1 MRKIIAS
8 LTLGAS
14 VFATGCATTM
24 EQLQEFEL
32 PAQIPNLF
40 TDSFDKMFDQQNQAA
55 LSARKQ
61 ELANS
66 GIYADT
72 TKVKLSNS
80 YASSSQAYAN
90 TTVQGVAL
98 GAVIGGVGCKY
109 LASANDTQTGLCA
122 AAGGLA
128 GLAFANLVN
137 SEARELTDD
146 RAKLE
151 AELQQAENNR
161 AAAQVLVNETQDNI
175 VYLESVVAG
184 YKNDLAQNKISQ
196 QQYEANIIEARQI
209 AIAMTADLDKVKSD
223 VEAQKKLFTTVQKNS
238 AKSEETKNQDLIPAI
253 EKSINADD
261 EFLNTEVK
269 LATQRVVDFE
279 KDLGAA

>member
-8 LTLGAS
+8 LTLGVS

-32 PAQIPNLF
+32 PTQFPSVF
-40 TDSFDKMFDQQNQAA
+40 TDSFNKMFDQQNQAA

-61 ELANS
+61 ELASS

-80 YASSSQAYAN
+80 YASSSQAYTK

-109 LASANDTQTGLCA
+109 LASTNDTQTGLCA

-223 VEAQKKLFTTVQKNS
+223 VEAQKKLFATVQKNS
-238 AKSEETKNQDLIPAI
+238 AKGEEPKNQDLIPAI